1 MSGEEIVSDSDNNL
15 ASPRASHPERVWWA
29 GQISTC
35 ARGVAGNRS
44 LPDCRVAIQHE
55 GPQNFSF
62 KAVLGGAEADEGW
75 EPLGCCDEMR
85 DLGAGRGDDSVTT
98 DNSPSFGLQQMTSVY
113 VPVLLTFRKSC
124 LSSLDLTFQNG
135 NRRGAVSEAVC
146 SVPRD
151 TL

>member
-1 MSGEEIVSDSDNNL
+1 MYLTVITIWPL
-15 ASPRASHPERVWWA
+15 PELPILREW
-29 GQISTC
+29 GGGCRTSTC

-55 GPQNFSF
+55 VPQNLSF
-62 KAVLGGAEADEGW
+62 KAVLGGEEADEGW
-75 EPLGCCDEMR
+75 EPLGCCCDEMQHV
-85 DLGAGRGDDSVTT
+85 GAGRGDDSVNT
-98 DNSPSFGLQQMTSVY
+98 DCSPSFGLKQMTFVY

-135 NRRGAVSEAVC
+135 NRRDAISEAVC
-146 SVPRD
+146 SVLRD